1 MIDNCNESGEH
12 GVSAQANITFSLES
26 QLDSYEPYNF
36 SREAHDLFVA
46 ER

>member
-1 MIDNCNESGEH
+1 MIDNCNEIGEH
-12 GVSAQANITFSLES
+12 GVFAQAKITLSLES

-36 SREAHDLFVA
+36 SREAHDLFEA